1 MGLLMRRSAQGTAFR
16 GRPLLI
22 LLFVALLPG
31 CSGLRL
37 PYPLRSHDSDIAT
50 FAGNSARNNN
60 TAASPAPPLAL
71 QWEQDISAGIGEG
84 GPLLVDSVLFVGN
97 LRGELYALDVRTG
110 KRHGWVNLGGAIH
123 GSPVI
128 EGNHAF
134 VPLAGSTESLI
145 AYDLLEGKTVWRVA
159 LGDIHTSPLLME
171 GRLFVGNT
179 AGVFHCVTS
188 QDGLPA
194 WKYALPDNGTM
205 KGIRSSPAGV
215 DHAVLFGADDGFLYH
230 LDAST
235 GDLRWRFNAG
245 SAIQATPVL
254 YHDRVYVGTLAGTF
268 VAVDRAT
275 GKEEWTHALSGS
287 VYGPALVDS
296 SLVII
301 GTTGGYITA
310 LNRMSGTPVWTTEIH
325 APINS
330 GILGVGEY
338 AYAGTLRKD
347 LIALRRTT
355 GEIVWQNTLGG
366 RVKTTPVAGAGCIFV
381 AQDNR
386 TIQAFREERK

>member
-1 MGLLMRRSAQGTAFR
+1 MQRSGHPAAIAARLLPAV
-16 GRPLLI
+16 
-22 LLFVALLPG
+22 LFVALLPG

-37 PYPLRSHDSDIAT
+37 PYPLRSHDSDTPT
-50 FAGNSARNNN
+50 FAGNSARNND
-60 TAASPAPPLAL
+60 AAALPAPPLAL

-97 LRGELYALDVRTG
+97 LRGELYAFDVRTG
-110 KRHGWVNLGGAIH
+110 KRHGWVTLGGAIH

-128 EGNHAF
+128 EENNAF

-145 AYDLLEGKTVWRVA
+145 AYDLLAGKIKWRLA
-159 LGDIHTSPLLME
+159 LGDIHTSPLFME
-171 GRLFVGNT
+171 SRLYVGNT
-179 AGVFHCVTS
+179 AGVFHCITS

-205 KGIRSSPAGV
+205 KGIRSSPAGA
-215 DHAVLFGADDGFLYH
+215 DHAVLFGADDGYLYH
-230 LDAST
+230 LDATT

-245 SAIQATPVL
+245 AAIQATPVL
-254 YHDRVYVGTLAGTF
+254 YRDRVYVGTLAGKF
-268 VAVDRAT
+268 VALDRAT
-275 GKEEWTHALSGS
+275 GKVEWTHALNGS

-296 SLVII
+296 SLVIV
-301 GTTGGYITA
+301 GTTGGCITA

-338 AYAGTLRKD
+338 VYAGTLRKD
-347 LIALRRTT
+347 LIALRRMT
-355 GEIVWQNTLGG
+355 GEIVWQKTLGG
-366 RVKTTPVAGAGCIFV
+366 RVKTTPVAGAGCIYI

>member
-1 MGLLMRRSAQGTAFR
+1 MGFLMHPSGHPTAIVARLLPAV
-16 GRPLLI
+16 LLA
-22 LLFVALLPG
+22 ALLPG

-37 PYPLRSHDSDIAT
+37 AYPLRSHASDVAT
-50 FAGNSARNNN
+50 FAGNNARNNN
-60 TAASPAPPLAL
+60 AAALPAPPLAL
-71 QWEQDISAGIGEG
+71 WWEQDISAGIGEG
-84 GPLLVDSVLFVGN
+84 GPLLVDSMLFVGN
-97 LRGELYALDVRTG
+97 LRGELYALDIRTG

-128 EGNHAF
+128 EGNRAF

-145 AYDLLEGKTVWRVA
+145 AYDLLGGKIAWRQT
-159 LGDIHTSPLLME
+159 LGEIHTSPLFME
-171 GRLFVGNT
+171 NRLYVGNT

-194 WKYALPDNGTM
+194 WKYDLPDNSTM
-205 KGIRSSPAGV
+205 KGIRSSPAGA
-215 DHAVLFGADDGFLYH
+215 DHAVLFGADDGYLYA
-230 LDAST
+230 LDATT

-254 YHDRVYVGTLAGTF
+254 YDDRVYVGTLAGKF
-268 VAVDRAT
+268 VAVNRAT
-275 GKEEWTHALSGS
+275 GKAEWTYTLNGS

-296 SLVII
+296 SLVIV
-301 GTTGGYITA
+301 GTTGGDIIA
-310 LNRMSGTPVWTTEIH
+310 LNRMSGTPVWTAGIH

-347 LIALRRTT
+347 LIALRRAT
-355 GEIVWQNTLGG
+355 GDIVWRTTLGG
-366 RVKTTPVAGAGCIFV
+366 RVKTTPVAGAGCLFV